1 MNAREGTMLQKTKYV
16 LLGVFLSA
24 LGLWGLAVTIP
35 NTFADGDV
43 VSSSK
48 MNENFQALKN
58 AVDTLE
64 AKLEAMNQKALVSA
78 EGALGRALVRWD
90 GQNATAAVDTTWSFN
105 ASGGQITVDRLSQ
118 GRYNV
123 TFEGLAQG
131 NKPFGT
137 ALAGSRDPAGGNC
150 NVTTVKNEADNAPDV
165 IVGVRCFD
173 AAGALQD
180 GDFRVLYIR

>member
-1 MNAREGTMLQKTKYV
+1 MTQKLKYT
-16 LLGVFLSA
+16 LLGFLVAA

-48 MNENFQALKN
+48 MNENFQALKG
-58 AVDTLE
+58 AVEALE
-64 AKLEAMNQKALVSA
+64 AKLEAVEAKAVVSA
-78 EGALGRALVRWD
+78 EGALGRALVRW
-90 GQNATAAVDTTWSFN
+90 NAPDATVDTTWSFN
-105 ASGGQITVDRLSQ
+105 ASGGAITVDRLSQ

-131 NKPFGT
+131 NQPFGT

-165 IVGVRCFD
+165 IIGVRCFD